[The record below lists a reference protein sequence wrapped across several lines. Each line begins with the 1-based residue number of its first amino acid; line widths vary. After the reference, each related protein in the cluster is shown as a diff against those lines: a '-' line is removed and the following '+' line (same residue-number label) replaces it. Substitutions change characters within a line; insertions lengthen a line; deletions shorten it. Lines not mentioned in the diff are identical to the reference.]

1 MAEVFLGNACEWA
14 CVSGVVDDGGGGRAL
29 ALPLVS
35 SLAAHSCDANCSRLQ
50 RGGTVELVARRAI
63 AAGELITV
71 RDRLSTL
78 RSFSPL

>member
-1 MAEVFLGNACEWA
+1 MGNACEWA